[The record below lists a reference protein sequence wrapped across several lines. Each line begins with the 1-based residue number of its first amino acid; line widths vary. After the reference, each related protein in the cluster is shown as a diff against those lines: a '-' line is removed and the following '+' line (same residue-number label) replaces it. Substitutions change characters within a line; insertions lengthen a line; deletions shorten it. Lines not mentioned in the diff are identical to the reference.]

1 MYRGKEKGPQGR
13 NFLSS
18 ILCGKKWRQNWI
30 CSMEA
35 KQRSNT
41 HCPVIQWFK
50 GNLWN
55 QSAFFDSFGKPPPL
69 PLTHTFRVNPVV
81 RPMLTP
87 LITVH
92 DHSPSWLG
100 TSTLI
105 KKNGS
110 AKLVLWAKPLKSLT
124 KRLYTNVILMPSLVL
139 HKVFWG
145 RRGRDRMVIG
155 FTTTYSISVYHHWC
169 CEFESRSER
178 GVQHY
183 VIKFVSD
190 YHLRQVGGFLR
201 VLRFPPPIKL
211 TATI

>member
-1 MYRGKEKGPQGR
+1 VAKNEDKTESVAWKQNKGPILIVQLSNGLR
-13 NFLSS
+13 VIFETKVPFLTVLE
-18 ILCGKKWRQNWI
+18 I
-30 CSMEA
+30 
-35 KQRSNT
+35 
-41 HCPVIQWFK
+41 
-50 GNLWN
+50 
-55 QSAFFDSFGKPPPL
+55 PPPL

-155 FTTTYSISVYHHWC
+155 FTTTYSISVYHH
-169 CEFESRSER
+169 
-178 GVQHY
+178 
-183 VIKFVSD
+183 
-190 YHLRQVGGFLR
+190 
-201 VLRFPPPIKL
+201 
-211 TATI
+211 